1 MKIVMDRLD
10 TYKLRNVTLAIEIDD
25 NVITIV
31 ATQRRKDGTYVIF
44 HQNQFVTPER
54 ENEPVDSPFRDLLE
68 QRKGEVGEDCIYKM
82 LQNLDTKEKL

>member
-31 ATQRRKDGTYVIF
+31 ATQRRKDGTYEIF
-44 HQNQFVTPER
+44 HQDQFATPER
-54 ENEPVDSPFRDLLE
+54 EDEPRSISFHDFLE
-68 QRKGEVGEDCIYKM
+68 RHRAAVKDCTCMFCRNLTRKET
-82 LQNLDTKEKL
+82 L